1 MMEGSYKG
9 CGWLHAPILLRESTA
24 VTVVG
29 VADLASG
36 LVPSAEE
43 LLRIPKFAAE
53 ELSVALV
60 GSKADGAGAAD
71 CMRARARS
79 QDAPTPTLTPPRS
92 APYRVLQ
99 AKYGPPGAQVAPHAA
114 RVRL

>member
-1 MMEGSYKG
+1 MQGAAPVTEGSYKG

-29 VADLASG
+29 VADLAQD

-60 GSKADGAGAAD
+60 GAKADGVGAAD
-71 CMRARARS
+71 CMRAL
-79 QDAPTPTLTPPRS
+79 APAPRTPQHQP
-92 APYRVLQ
+92 
-99 AKYGPPGAQVAPHAA
+99 
-114 RVRL
+114 